1 MNLSK
6 CPVCQGVSFTS
17 VLSLGQLPVAINA
30 QVAPDNATDV
40 RRGEIDLVICN
51 SCSHMFNLAFDV
63 AKIGYDES
71 YENSLHYSPH
81 FREFANGLASRL
93 VEDHKLHGS
102 TAVEAG
108 SGPGHFLSLLCEA
121 GVAAAHGYD
130 PSYDSERLEAP
141 NHSAVQ
147 LTQGF
152 LPDNGETQADLAL
165 SQHVLEHLTDPVS
178 LLTQLAASV
187 KSSDYGVVYSE
198 VPNGEL
204 MLDSCALWDL
214 IYEHCSYFTPLSL
227 IYAAGKAG
235 LSDKYIAAIY
245 DRQFLSLDSL
255 PCTPSV
261 ELPDEKK
268 VEQMVKKAIAFG
280 NKARNRIDQA
290 RVELESYKKDGPVV
304 LWGAGSKGMTYMNLV
319 SADGLIDTVVDVN
332 PRKNGFGVPGVDAT
346 IGMPEIVL
354 DVKPETV
361 LVSNP
366 VYVTEIKTSLA
377 ELGLHP
383 KVEALWG

>member
-1 MNLSK
+1 MTLSK
-6 CPVCQGVSFTS
+6 CPVCQGDSFSS

-30 QVAPDNATDV
+30 QVSPANATDV

-51 SCSHMFNLAFDV
+51 SCSHMFNVAFDV

-81 FREFANGLASRL
+81 FRDFAGDLARRL
-93 VEDHKLHGS
+93 IEDHNLRGS
-102 TAVEAG
+102 TVVEAG

-121 GVAAAHGYD
+121 GVAEAHGYD
-130 PSYDSERLEAP
+130 PSYDSNRLEAP
-141 NHSAVQ
+141 NHPSVQ

-152 LPDNGETQADLAL
+152 LPENGEVQADMAF
-165 SQHVLEHLTDPVS
+165 SQHVLEHLTDPVN
-178 LLTQLAASV
+178 LLTQLAASI
-187 KSSDYGVVYSE
+187 KDAEQGVVYSE

-227 IYAAGKAG
+227 TYAAAKAG
-235 LSDKYIAAIY
+235 LTDHQIAAIY

-255 PCTPSV
+255 VATPTS
-261 ELPDEKK
+261 ELPDEAK
-268 VEQMVKKAIAFG
+268 VEQMVAKAIAFG
-280 NKARNRIDQA
+280 DKARSRIDQA
-290 RVELESYKKDGPVV
+290 RVELEGYKKQGPVV

-319 SADGLIDTVVDVN
+319 SADGLIDTVVDLN
-332 PRKNGFGVPGVDAT
+332 PRKNGCGVPGVDAS
-346 IGMPEIVL
+346 IGLPEIVI

-361 LVSNP
+361 VVSNP
-366 VYVTEIKTSLA
+366 VYATEIKASLA
-377 ELGLHP
+377 ELGMHP
-383 KVEALWG
+383 NVEVLWS